1 MASRSAARHPRPF
14 GTDPLRSAWRSD
26 GEAGGAAV
34 DAPAWPGGRS
44 RYPAVQ
50 VCGGEQLVLGRLD
63 QGQVGGGDQDHQG
76 GQEQR
81 AAPLRSEAGR
91 ASARPGSRMED
102 DQRGKQGKRL
112 DHHTHALT
120 CDFGARGR
128 IRTDDLPITR
138 RMLGVGLDGSRRI
151 EPAHVGWPVGL
162 DGSRRIQKDRL
173 DDQTDD
179 QRPSDRNRMPR
190 RATPVMGHRTGPQ
203 ASGRLASC

>member
-1 MASRSAARHPRPF
+1 MSGTPPSRRDKPPEQRRPSMGRDSHRPRRGCGRGDREWHRGQLPRHPRPF
-14 GTDPLRSAWRSD
+14 GTDPQRSAWRSD

-102 DQRGKQGKRL
+102 DQRGKQGERL

-120 CDFGARGR
+120 CCFGARGR
-128 IRTDDLPITR
+128 IRTDDLPIT
-138 RMLGVGLDGSRRI
+138 SRRAFVQRV
-151 EPAHVGWPVGL
+151 PPRPVLAAQVSGVV
-162 DGSRRIQKDRL
+162 Q
-173 DDQTDD
+173 
-179 QRPSDRNRMPR
+179 
-190 RATPVMGHRTGPQ
+190 PVR
-203 ASGRLASC
+203 S

>member
-1 MASRSAARHPRPF
+1 MSGTQPSRRDKPPEQRRPSMGRDGHHLRPRRGYGRGDREWHRGQLPGHPRPF

-34 DAPAWPGGRS
+34 DAPAWSGGRS

-50 VCGGEQLVLGRLD
+50 VCGGAQLVLGRLD
-63 QGQVGGGDQDHQG
+63 QGQVSGGDQDHQG

-102 DQRGKQGKRL
+102 DQRGKQGERL

-120 CDFGARGR
+120 CCFGARGR
-128 IRTDDLPITR
+128 IRTDDLPIT
-138 RMLGVGLDGSRRI
+138 SRSAPVQQVLSR
-151 EPAHVGWPVGL
+151 PVLAAHV
-162 DGSRRIQKDRL
+162 
-173 DDQTDD
+173 
-179 QRPSDRNRMPR
+179 
-190 RATPVMGHRTGPQ
+190 
-203 ASGRLASC
+203 SGFVC